1 MDIARRTRILEIVGL
16 VLSLVALII
25 SLIIFCNFRSLRN
38 NRTKIHKNLFIAMVL
53 QVIIRLTLYLDQA
66 IHRDLPNQS
75 QTRTGGLPSG
85 IDNTVKI

>member
-53 QVIIRLTLYLDQA
+53 QVVIRLTLYLDQA
-66 IHRDLPNQS
+66 IHRDKPIES
-75 QTRTGGLPSG
+75 QARTGGLPSG
-85 IDNTVKI
+85 IDNTVTI